1 MNKENQQ
8 VVGNSPALS
17 EALEQASR
25 LAQINRPIL
34 VIGERGTGKELLAER
49 IHYLSMRWDQP
60 LLKINCAAIAESL
73 LESELFGHEPGA
85 FTGAT
90 RVHQGRFERAAGGTL
105 FLDELANMS
114 LGLQEKL
121 LRVIEYGEFE
131 RLGGQTTLHADVRVV
146 AATNADLKQLARD
159 SRFRADLLDR
169 LSFDV
174 VHVPPLHHREGDI
187 MELAYHFA
195 VHMCSELGWEA
206 FPGFTEA
213 AAEQLLHHP
222 WPGNVRELK
231 NVVERSLYRW
241 GDASR
246 PVADIVLDPF
256 VSPYQG
262 LLEPDATTGP
272 QRPENGAEVSTTGN
286 FAIEVA
292 AFEIRLLRAAL
303 SENHFHQGATAT
315 ALGLSYDQLRGLLR
329 KYKLS
334 RERER
339 TR

>member
-1 MNKENQQ
+1 MQTENQQ

-49 IHYLSMRWDQP
+49 IHFLSVRWDQP

-146 AATNADLKQLARD
+146 AATNANLKQLAME

-174 VHVPPLHHREGDI
+174 VHMPPLRRRDGDI

-195 VHMCSELGWEA
+195 VHMCRELGWEA

-213 AAEQLLHHP
+213 AARQLLQHP

-256 VSPYQG
+256 VSPYQE
-262 LLEPDATTGP
+262 LPEPQETDTPHHPKTVP
-272 QRPENGAEVSTTGN
+272 EVSTTGN
-286 FAIEVA
+286 FTVQVA
-292 AFEIRLLRAAL
+292 AFEIRLLQAAL
-303 SENHFHQGATAT
+303 SENHFHQGAAAT
-315 ALGLSYDQLRGLLR
+315 VLGLSYDQFRGLLR

-334 RERER
+334 RER
-339 TR
+339 TVP

>member
-1 MNKENQQ
+1 MQTENQQ

-49 IHYLSMRWDQP
+49 IHFLSVRWDQP

-90 RVHQGRFERAAGGTL
+90 RVRQGRFERAAGGTL

-131 RLGGQTTLHADVRVV
+131 RLGGQTTLYADVRVV
-146 AATNADLKQLARD
+146 AATNANLKQLAME

-174 VHVPPLHHREGDI
+174 VHMPPLRRRDGDI

-195 VHMCSELGWEA
+195 VHMCSELGWEV
-206 FPGFTEA
+206 FPGFSEA
-213 AAEQLLHHP
+213 AARQLLQYP

-256 VSPYQG
+256 VSPYLG
-262 LLEPDATTGP
+262 LLEPEGTAEP
-272 QRPENGAEVSTTGN
+272 HHPETVPEISTSGN
-286 FAIEVA
+286 FAIQVA
-292 AFEIRLLRAAL
+292 AFEIRLLQAAL
-303 SENHFHQGATAT
+303 SENRFHQGATAT

-329 KYKLS
+329 KYKL
-334 RERER
+334 
-339 TR
+339 TRILHQTA